1 MPVKSQSSQKFVPV
15 KEIRDGVLIM
25 KDGSMRIVLMA
36 SSLNFALKSEQEQG
50 AILAQFQN
58 FLNSLDYSLQIL
70 VQSRR
75 LDIRPYL
82 ATLESRFKTEMNDL
96 MRIQIKEYIDFVR
109 SVTEQTNIMTKMFFI
124 VVPYTPKSVFAPKKA
139 LGGGAGGIFDQL
151 LGGIKKT
158 PPTPKTAPKKEG
170 GIQQKRANIDVQ
182 AFEEARSQLEQRA
195 NVVKQGL
202 ARTGIRV
209 VPLGTEEVVE
219 LFYKF
224 LNPPEVVNP
233 IKKME

>member
-15 KEIRDGVLIM
+15 KEVRDGVLIM
-25 KDGSMRIVLMA
+25 KDGSMRLVLMA

-96 MRIQIKEYIDFVR
+96 MRIQIQEYIDFVR

-124 VVPYTPKSVFAPKKA
+124 VVPYTPKSVFSQQKKA
-139 LGGGAGGIFDQL
+139 LANASGIFDQL
-151 LGGIKKT
+151 LGGIKGT
-158 PPTPKTAPKKEG
+158 PSKKLPVQKQGGEG
-170 GIQQKRANIDVQ
+170 SKKSSLDVQ

-233 IKKME
+233 VKKFD